1 MAKKAT
7 DPFIAALWAALVEE
21 KLPAGGHETSWAET
35 STRIRNRFA
44 KAVRQAMQS
53 GAAFSAI
60 PLDKIP
66 VYAAR
71 AVTGRAAPKAAKV
84 KKKGR

>member
-1 MAKKAT
+1 MTKST
-7 DPFIAALWAALVEE
+7 DPFIAALWAALLEA
-21 KLPAGGHETSWAET
+21 KLPAGGHATSWAET

-66 VYAAR
+66 VYATRTVEAQ
-71 AVTGRAAPKAAKV
+71 AASKAAKP
-84 KKKGR
+84 KQKRR

>member
-1 MAKKAT
+1 MAKST
-7 DPFIAALWAALVEE
+7 DPFIAELWAALQEA
-21 KLPAGGHETSWAET
+21 KLAPAGHDTPWTETTA
-35 STRIRNRFA
+35 RIRNRFA

-66 VYAAR
+66 VYATRATEAR
-71 AVTGRAAPKAAKV
+71 TPAKAAKP
-84 KKKGR
+84 KKKRR

>member
-1 MAKKAT
+1 MAKST
-7 DPFIAALWAALVEE
+7 DPFIAVLWTALLAE
-21 KLPAGGHETSWAET
+21 KLPVGGHETAWTET

-53 GAAFSAI
+53 GAALSAI

-66 VYAAR
+66 VYATR
-71 AVTGRAAPKAAKV
+71 ATEAPTAPKAAKT
-84 KKKGR
+84 KKKRR

>member
-1 MAKKAT
+1 MAKST
-7 DPFIAALWAALVEE
+7 DPFIATLWAALLEE

-66 VYAAR
+66 VYATR
-71 AVTGRAAPKAAKV
+71 TVDGRAAPKSAKA
-84 KKKGR
+84 KQKRR

>member
-7 DPFIAALWAALVEE
+7 DPFMAALWSAMLEE
-21 KLPAGGHETSWAET
+21 KLPPGGHETSWGVT
-35 STRIRNRFA
+35 SPRIRNRFA

-53 GAAFSAI
+53 GAAFGAI

-66 VYAAR
+66 VYATR
-71 AVTGRAAPKAAKV
+71 ATEVQKPKASKAKP
-84 KKKGR
+84 KRR

>member
-1 MAKKAT
+1 MAKST
-7 DPFIAALWAALVEE
+7 DPFIAELWAALLAE

-66 VYAAR
+66 VYATR
-71 AVTGRAAPKAAKV
+71 AVKEHTAPKGAKP
-84 KKKGR
+84 KKKRH

>member
-1 MAKKAT
+1 MAKST
-7 DPFIAALWAALVEE
+7 DPFIAELWAALIEA
-21 KLPAGGHETSWAET
+21 KLPAGGHQTSWAET

-66 VYAAR
+66 VYATR
-71 AVTGRAAPKAAKV
+71 AVEGHTVPKAAKP
-84 KKKGR
+84 KRKRR

>member
-1 MAKKAT
+1 MAKKST
-7 DPFIAALWAALVEE
+7 DPFISALWSAMLEE
-21 KLPAGGHETSWAET
+21 KLPPGGNETSWGVT

-66 VYAAR
+66 VYTTR
-71 AVTGRAAPKAAKV
+71 ATDERAAPKAKP
-84 KKKGR
+84 KKTRR

>member
-1 MAKKAT
+1 MAKST
-7 DPFIAALWAALVEE
+7 DPFIAELWAALLAE

-66 VYAAR
+66 VFATR
-71 AVTGRAAPKAAKV
+71 AVKAHAAPNAAKP
-84 KKKGR
+84 KMKRR

>member
-1 MAKKAT
+1 MAKST
-7 DPFIAALWAALVEE
+7 DPFMAALWSAMLEE
-21 KLPAGGHETSWAET
+21 KLPPGGHETSWGVT
-35 STRIRNRFA
+35 STRIRNRFT

-66 VYAAR
+66 VYTTR
-71 AVTGRAAPKAAKV
+71 ATEEPTSKKGAKT

>member
-1 MAKKAT
+1 MAKST
-7 DPFIAALWAALVEE
+7 DPFIAGLWTALLEA
-21 KLPAGGHETSWAET
+21 KLPPAGYETSWAET
-35 STRIRNRFA
+35 STRIRNHFA

-53 GAAFSAI
+53 GAAFGAI

-71 AVTGRAAPKAAKV
+71 AVEDHPPGKPAKPKKA
-84 KKKGR
+84 RR